1 MSEWRAMQ
9 TDSAHTHCNNF
20 VKTFSNVI
28 NSLAACITLLQGGFW
43 IEIITTKVVV
53 KTWLNYKMLLI
64 VEYFPFFQALDLRS
78 IDHLFVVV
86 KRLKALDLQQSK
98 VVVMYDLD

>member
-1 MSEWRAMQ
+1 M
-9 TDSAHTHCNNF
+9 
-20 VKTFSNVI
+20 
-28 NSLAACITLLQGGFW
+28 LQGGFW